1 MSDDLLHTSL
11 YDLHQRSGAKFV
23 PFAGYA
29 MPVQFAMGV
38 KREHEHV
45 RQRCGLFDVS
55 HMGQILLHGNQ
66 AAMALEQIAPI
77 DAQGLKTGRQRYG
90 LFTNNNGGVHDDF
103 MAVNAGDHFYLV
115 VNAARRSADLVLL
128 QTGLGE
134 DVEIEVLEDRALLA
148 LQGPE
153 ARTVLSELCPEV
165 GEMIFMD
172 HRRVEIEGVPTWVSC
187 SGYTGEDGYE
197 LSVPK
202 EQAETL
208 AQRLLS
214 FESVEPIGLGAR
226 DSLRLEAGLCLY
238 GHDLDETTTPAD
250 ANLGWAIGKA
260 RRQGGERE
268 GGFPGAD
275 VILTQL
281 ANRDSPRLRVGLQ
294 GETRTPVREGTL
306 LYDEA
311 DVEIGQVT
319 SGTFGPS
326 VGAPIAMAYLERAW
340 TERNQTVYAEVRG
353 KRQPMQVSAMPF
365 IKPRYYRG

>member
-1 MSDDLLHTSL
+1 MSDDLLHTPL
-11 YDLHQRSGAKFV
+11 HDLHQQSGAKFV
-23 PFAGYA
+23 SFAGYA
-29 MPVQFAMGV
+29 MPVQFAPGV

-55 HMGQILLHGNQ
+55 HMGQILLHGSQ
-66 AAMALEQIAPI
+66 VAAALERVSPI
-77 DAQGLKTGRQRYG
+77 DACGLKEGRQRYG
-90 LFTNNNGGVHDDF
+90 LFTNNNGGLHDDF

-134 DVEIEVLEDRALLA
+134 GVEIEVLEDRALLA

-153 ARTVLSELCPEV
+153 ARDVLGRLCPEV
-165 GEMIFMD
+165 KDMVFMD
-172 HRRVEIEGVPTWVSC
+172 HRRVEIERIPVWASC
-187 SGYTGEDGYE
+187 SGYTGEDGFE
-197 LSVPK
+197 LSVPSD
-202 EQAETL
+202 QAEAL
-208 AQRLLS
+208 ARRLLA
-214 FESVEPIGLGAR
+214 FEAVEPIGLGAR

-250 ANLGWAIGKA
+250 ASLGWAIGKA

-281 ANRDSPRLRVGLQ
+281 ANRDSPRIRVGLL
-294 GETRTPVREGTL
+294 GRTRTPVREGTRL
-306 LYDEA
+306 HDSEGT
-311 DVEIGQVT
+311 EIGQVT

-326 VGAPIAMAYLERAW
+326 VGAPIAMAYLERDWA
-340 TERNQTVYAEVRG
+340 EREQVVHAEVRG

-365 IKPRYYRG
+365 VPPRYYRG